1 MKKLFALLA
10 AAGASALLFSA
21 CTEGGGEG
29 QEDPSFGKM
38 TINGTTFPLR
48 CAFYGGYQE
57 LPYETVTSIGMFPEN
72 FIEMPEEEPEIAFFA
87 EVSESYLGREIDLTK
102 PLEKT
107 GTLFPIVA
115 LGVFNDRTG
124 VDVEIEITHLDVAVW
139 PSDDQRVLNITKG
152 TLYVSRNGDQ
162 TIVRLFL
169 QLSDGTE
176 VAASWDGAAKEVIVE
191 DETME

>member
-124 VDVEIEITHLDVAVW
+124 VDIEMELTHLGVDIWLGNGQSSVSV
-139 PSDDQRVLNITKG
+139 TKG
-152 TLYVSRNGDQ
+152 TLYVSRSGNHA
-162 TIVRLFL
+162 IVKLSL
-169 QLSDGTE
+169 KLSDGTE
-176 VAASWDGAAKEVIVE
+176 IDANWDGAAKEVIE
-191 DETME
+191 DEEME